1 MKLIS
6 IRCAAEMLVAERWCL
21 AVPDSAQVTC
31 EFTAPTLED
40 PRFFQF
46 VLRVL
51 KHFYLFGHK
60 DFELGTF

>member
-1 MKLIS
+1 
-6 IRCAAEMLVAERWCL
+6 MLVAERWCL
-21 AVPDSAQVTC
+21 AVPDPAQVTC

-40 PRFFQF
+40 PHFFQF

-60 DFELGTF
+60 YFELGTF